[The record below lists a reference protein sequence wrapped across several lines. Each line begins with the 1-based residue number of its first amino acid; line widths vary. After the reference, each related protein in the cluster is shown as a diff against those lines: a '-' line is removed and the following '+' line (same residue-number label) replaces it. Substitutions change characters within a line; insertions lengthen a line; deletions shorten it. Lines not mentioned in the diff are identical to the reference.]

1 MIRERLEPLTDEISL
16 LQGENK
22 GRFPRAHSILI
33 QAEENVLI
41 DTGCGIPLL
50 TAIKNEFDINY
61 IINSHTHPD
70 HSAGNWVFKDQTIF
84 VPLEAF
90 NSSGN
95 IVALSHR
102 FVGEELA
109 SIWQEFARTV
119 MGFQNCSP
127 THSYTEVTSFQIGE
141 IVLTPIFTPGH
152 TMDHYCFYYEPHQ
165 ILFAFDYD
173 LTSFPWYGH
182 RESSLTEFRQS
193 IERLKALP
201 TKIVV
206 SSHRGIV
213 TDNIQSE
220 WDRYSQRL
228 NERNQYIL
236 DLLDSPKTVSQLVD
250 AAPIYR
256 KFPYQEILLRYWEE
270 MMIQLHL
277 EELKKEGKVQQKEE
291 KYHRI

>member
-1 MIRERLEPLTDEISL
+1 MIRERLEPLTDQIFL

-22 GRFPRAHSILI
+22 GRFPCSHSIFI
-33 QAEENVLI
+33 QAEETVLI

-50 TAIKNEFDINY
+50 KAIKKDFDISY

-95 IVALSHR
+95 IFALSHR

-119 MGFQNCSP
+119 MDFQNCSP
-127 THSYTEVTSFQIGE
+127 THSYTEETSFQIGE

-152 TMDHYCFYYEPHQ
+152 TMDHYCFYYEPQQ

-182 RESSLTEFRQS
+182 QESNLTEFRQS
-193 IERLKALP
+193 VERLKALP

-206 SSHRGIV
+206 SSHRGII
-213 TDNIQSE
+213 TENIQSE
-220 WDRYSQRL
+220 WNRYAQRL
-228 NERNQYIL
+228 DERNQRIL

-250 AAPIYR
+250 TAPIYR
-256 KFPYQEILLRYWEE
+256 KFPYQETLLRYWEE
-270 MMIQLHL
+270 IMIQLHL
-277 EELKKEGKVQQKEE
+277 EELEKEGRVKQK
-291 KYHRI
+291 KAQYYRL